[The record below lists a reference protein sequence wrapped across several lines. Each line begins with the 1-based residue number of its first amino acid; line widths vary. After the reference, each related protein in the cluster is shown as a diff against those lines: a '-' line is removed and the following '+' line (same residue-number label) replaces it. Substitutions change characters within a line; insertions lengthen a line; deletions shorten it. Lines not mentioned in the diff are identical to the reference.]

1 MPDTPTIVLYDGWCS
16 VCSSVA
22 DRLRQ
27 LDDNRGRLALVDL
40 RQDDTLLKQHNL
52 ESKEIRRVMHAITPD
67 GSVLIAMDAVRA
79 AMRAVGRGW
88 LIAWTKLPLIS
99 WVCDRFYIWFAH
111 NRMRFFPM
119 KPERP

>member
-1 MPDTPTIVLYDGWCS
+1 M
-16 VCSSVA
+16 A

-27 LDDNRGRLALVDL
+27 LDDNRDRLTLVDL

-52 ESKEIRRVMHAITPD
+52 EPKEIRRVMHAITPD
-67 GSVLIAMDAVRA
+67 GRVLIAMDAVRA

-88 LIAWTKLPLIS
+88 LIAWTRLPLIS
-99 WVCDRFYIWFAH
+99 WACDRFYIWFAH

-119 KPERP
+119 KPE